1 MSINTECRNKNMVDF
16 ELVEYVTNNIFSLKP
31 YGFLVVAITKQN
43 LIPPSE
49 VVEIFFFLLLNAYI
63 LLLFLCEIDGHP

>member
-49 VVEIFFFLLLNAYI
+49 VVEIFFLSVVKCIHLTVVFV
-63 LLLFLCEIDGHP
+63 